1 MVCAPDGSAHPGGK
15 RKEWVLVDNYT
26 DAKALILEKDVQKGD
41 NRGPCPDGSW
51 LTLGHMD
58 WLQVRPLSGPESCV
72 GIPLDRVDECS
83 QNLSVDGNAD
93 FMYRQPLYIFQEFPL
108 VRQEAVDHFWTQPAA
123 FMVITR
129 LHSNGQSQKSFEEAV
144 DQQLQRRDLPPECP
158 DVPIFFWNDTP
169 SGERLDRSVT
179 CLRYRTLELCDIILI
194 AKSDSVE
201 SLLTYSG
208 RLYSLPETGDTY
220 SYYCINENEFSP
232 TGGLAVEDDC
242 VSLTSTRFSVRSASA
257 CRTLLPSLQKIFA
270 NGTERP
276 AFFVTGM
283 EDINLI
289 SYDNSSQRICKI
301 FRSILKLDSSFWQ
314 AFENCTTR
322 LGIRESVLPL
332 WNSRTD
338 GSLLKEDLAEA
349 YQRLKDSFTYLRR
362 TNRLNQDWVRPL
374 GELINLLSHISQNC
388 VLWQVCYILL
398 NGIQGIIRRVE
409 EWSSNNAF
417 LDDDSNREIMR
428 MVRGVDRLLEHI
440 TRMEG
445 ELVHQPETRPM
456 LFDIPANL
464 LEFYLFFSDKC
475 AQYLKNREG
484 PDKQESFQLLLIPN
498 LCSRISIHDHLNS
511 GLNKNRLLYIEI
523 PLGLLYEPSHV
534 VCVLVHE
541 VAHHSS
547 EQARN
552 RTVRFQDLL
561 SCTAFI
567 LADELDMGDSDAVFL
582 RLRELL
588 DSCYPPDKRDYMQDI
603 FSNLLN
609 TASHI
614 YQNGSYV
621 EELWDLYMNAM
632 SEAPKAEQLMW
643 LNQHVTG
650 YRRYMEEKVLDRLD
664 KLLWEVENLFK
675 ETYADLAMLTL
686 LGLRAEDYMAML
698 EKSDAVH
705 SSKNEN
711 SFACKIERAA
721 LVLCAIDPTNLL
733 GLAEYAAP
741 SRPLA
746 TSILKYCQI
755 LLDENVSPEM
765 LPTRSGS
772 CGYHSLE
779 VAASILHYLSVCCE
793 SIRQYDAL
801 EQNCSAKEEIQSN
814 FREFAVK
821 QRFASLEF
829 FQSLEAYR
837 PQIIHRS
844 E

>member
-1 MVCAPDGSAHPGGK
+1 
-15 RKEWVLVDNYT
+15 
-26 DAKALILEKDVQKGD
+26 
-41 NRGPCPDGSW
+41 
-51 LTLGHMD
+51 
-58 WLQVRPLSGPESCV
+58 
-72 GIPLDRVDECS
+72 
-83 QNLSVDGNAD
+83 
-93 FMYRQPLYIFQEFPL
+93 
-108 VRQEAVDHFWTQPAA
+108 
-123 FMVITR
+123 
-129 LHSNGQSQKSFEEAV
+129 
-144 DQQLQRRDLPPECP
+144 
-158 DVPIFFWNDTP
+158 
-169 SGERLDRSVT
+169 
-179 CLRYRTLELCDIILI
+179 
-194 AKSDSVE
+194 
-201 SLLTYSG
+201 
-208 RLYSLPETGDTY
+208 
-220 SYYCINENEFSP
+220 
-232 TGGLAVEDDC
+232 
-242 VSLTSTRFSVRSASA
+242 
-257 CRTLLPSLQKIFA
+257 
-270 NGTERP
+270 
-276 AFFVTGM
+276 M

-301 FRSILKLDSSFWQ
+301 FRSILNLDSSFWQ

-322 LGIRESVLPL
+322 LGIRESTLPL

-338 GSLLKEDLAEA
+338 DSPLKEDLTNA
-349 YQRLKDSFTYLRR
+349 YLRLKDTLAHLRR
-362 TNRLNQDWVRPL
+362 TKRLNQDWGRPL

-409 EWSSNNAF
+409 EWSSNNTF
-417 LDDDSNREIMR
+417 LDNDSNREIMR

-445 ELVHQPETRPM
+445 ELVHHPETRPM

-475 AQYLKNREG
+475 TQYLKNREG
-484 PDKQESFQLLLIPN
+484 QNEQDSFQLLLIPN

-561 SCTAFI
+561 SCAAFI

-588 DSCYPPDKRDYMQDI
+588 DSYYPPNKRDYMQDI
-603 FSNLLN
+603 YSNLLN
-609 TASHI
+609 TAI
-614 YQNGSYV
+614 YIYLNGTFV
-621 EELWDLYMNAM
+621 EELWSLYLKSM
-632 SEAPKAEQLMW
+632 SEAPKAEQMMW
-643 LNQHVTG
+643 LNQHITG
-650 YRRYMEEKVLDRLD
+650 YRSFMDEKVLDRLD

-686 LGLRAEDYMAML
+686 LGLWAEDYMAML
-698 EKSDAVH
+698 EKSDTAH
-705 SSKNEN
+705 SSKNEI

-733 GLAEYAAP
+733 GLAEYANP
-741 SRPLA
+741 SHPLA
-746 TSILKYCQI
+746 TSILKYFQI
-755 LLDENVSPEM
+755 LLDENASLEM

-779 VAASILHYLSVCCE
+779 VATSILHYLSICCK

-801 EQNCSAKEEIQSN
+801 EQNCGAKEEIQSN
-814 FREFAVK
+814 FWEFAIK
-821 QRFASLEF
+821 QRFASPDF
-829 FQSLEAYR
+829 FQISEYYR
-837 PQIIHRS
+837 PQIIHRN

>member
-1 MVCAPDGSAHPGGK
+1 MS
-15 RKEWVLVDNYT
+15 NYT
-26 DAKALILEKDVQKGD
+26 DAKALILGKDVR
-41 NRGPCPDGSW
+41 RGEDRGSRPAESW
-51 LTLGHMD
+51 FTLGHMD
-58 WLQVRPLSGPESCV
+58 WLQVRALSGPKIRC
-72 GIPLDRVDECS
+72 GIPLDKVSACS
-83 QNLSVDGNAD
+83 QNLSVDKDAD
-93 FMYRQPLYIFQEFPL
+93 FMYRQPLYIFQEFLPAQ
-108 VRQEAVDHFWTQPAA
+108 REAVERFWSQPAA
-123 FMVITR
+123 FLVITR
-129 LHSNGQSQKSFEEAV
+129 LHSNGQSQELFEEAV
-144 DQQLQRRDLPPECP
+144 DRQLRRRDLPPGCP
-158 DVPIFFWNDTP
+158 DALIFPWGDTLP
-169 SGERLDRSVT
+169 DGRLEHAVT
-179 CLRYRTLELCDIILI
+179 YLRYRTLELCDIILI

-220 SYYCINENEFSP
+220 SYYCINGNELSP
-232 TGGLAVEDDC
+232 VGGLAVDGDC
-242 VSLTSTRFSVRSASA
+242 VPLTSTRFSVRSAGA
-257 CRTLLPSLQKIFA
+257 CRALLPALQDIFA
-270 NGTERP
+270 NETGRP

-289 SYDNSSQRICKI
+289 SYNNSSRQICQI
-301 FRSILKLDSSFWQ
+301 FRNILALGVDFWR

-322 LGIRESVLPL
+322 LGIRESTLPL
-332 WNSRTD
+332 WDSQIND
-338 GSLLKEDLAEA
+338 PPLKADLTEA

-362 TNRLNQDWVRPL
+362 MNRLNQDWVRPL

-409 EWSSNNAF
+409 EWSSNGAF
-417 LDDDSNREIMR
+417 LDGHNNREIMR
-428 MVRGVDRLLEHI
+428 MIRGVDRLLEHI

-445 ELVHQPETRPM
+445 ELVHHPETRPM
-456 LFDIPANL
+456 LCDIPANL

-475 AQYLKNREG
+475 TQYLKNREG
-484 PDKQESFQLLLIPN
+484 QNGQDSFQLLLIPN

-511 GLNKNRLLYIEI
+511 GFNKNRLLYIEI

-547 EQARN
+547 ERARN

-567 LADELDMGDSDAVFL
+567 LADELDMGDSDAVFF

-603 FSNLLN
+603 FPNLLN

-614 YQNGSYV
+614 YQNDSYV

-632 SEAPKAEQLMW
+632 FKASRAEQLMW
-643 LNQHVTG
+643 LNRHVTG
-650 YRRYMEEKVLDRLD
+650 YRRYMDKEVLDRLD

-686 LGLRAEDYMAML
+686 LGLRAEDYMSML

-779 VAASILHYLSVCCE
+779 VAASILHYLSICCE

-801 EQNCSAKEEIQSN
+801 EQNRGAKEEIQSN
-814 FREFAVK
+814 FREFAIK
-821 QRFASLEF
+821 QRFASLDF
-829 FQSLEAYR
+829 FQNLEAYR